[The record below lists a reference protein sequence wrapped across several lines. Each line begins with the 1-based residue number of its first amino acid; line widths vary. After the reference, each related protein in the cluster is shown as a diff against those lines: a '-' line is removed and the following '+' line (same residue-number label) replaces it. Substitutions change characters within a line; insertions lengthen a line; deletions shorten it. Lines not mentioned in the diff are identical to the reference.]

1 MLLKSATLYLVMFMM
16 LAAFVLLGYG
26 IERTQFSVFILL
38 MNIAFTAFIILLKN
52 EMIPL
57 KRLLLFSMM
66 CRAVFIFSVPVL
78 SDDYF
83 RFLWDGHLINLGI
96 NPFLFI
102 PSSLVGAPP
111 LSSDQMLPFLF
122 THMNSPDY
130 YSVYPT
136 IMQGTFAFAT
146 WLFPNSIRYPLI
158 VLHTIIMLAELG
170 TILIGLR
177 ILKEL
182 RLPEK
187 NILWYA
193 LNPLVIVEL
202 TGNLHFEAVMI
213 FFLAVAIYYFQR
225 SKIIGTSLGL
235 GGAVAVK
242 LLPLLT
248 FPFFVKALNRKEQR
262 MFLLSG
268 LVGLV
273 ILFSPLLNPDTLL
286 HLGDSIGLY
295 FHSFEFNGSIY
306 KIFRWAGFL
315 VSGTN
320 TIFIWAILS
329 PLLLLFFYVKIYKV
343 QNTGALPMLQSL
355 LMILTIYF
363 LLSSVV
369 HPWYISSIIFLN
381 IFFNYR
387 YIHIWSG
394 LVMLSYYAYSHLPY
408 QESMF
413 LTWVEYLPVI
423 ILFLVQF
430 KEMITGKEHVKQ
442 IPA

>member
-1 MLLKSATLYLVMFMM
+1 MLLKRTIPYIIMAMVLS
-16 LAAFVLLGYG
+16 AFVLLGYG
-26 IERTQFSVFILL
+26 IERTQFSIFLFL
-38 MNIAFTAFIILLKN
+38 MIIAFVGYIVLLNSKEISLKHLLYFSFI
-52 EMIPL
+52 
-57 KRLLLFSMM
+57 

-102 PSSLVGAPP
+102 PSSLVGAP
-111 LSSDQMLPFLF
+111 LVSSDQMLQFFL

-130 YSVYPT
+130 FSVYPT
-136 IMQGTFAFAT
+136 IMQGIFAFAT
-146 WLFPNSIRYPLI
+146 WLFPLSIKYPLI
-158 VLHTIIMLAELG
+158 LWHAIIMLAELG
-170 TILIGLR
+170 TVLLGLK

-182 RLPEK
+182 RLPKK

-235 GGAVAVK
+235 SAAVAVK

-248 FPFFVKALNRKEQR
+248 FPFFIKALSRKKQII
-262 MFLLSG
+262 FLLSG

-273 ILFSPLLNPDTLL
+273 ILFSPLLHPDTLL
-286 HLGDSIGLY
+286 HLGNSIGLY

-306 KIFRWAGFL
+306 KIFRWVGF
-315 VSGTN
+315 VITETN
-320 TIFIWAILS
+320 IIFIWAVLS
-329 PLLLLFFYVKIYKV
+329 PLLLLFFYFKIFKA
-343 QNTGALPMLQSL
+343 QKTGAVPILQSL
-355 LMILTIYF
+355 LIILTIYF

-369 HPWYISSIIFLN
+369 HPWYISSLIFLN

-387 YIHIWSG
+387 YIQIWSG

-408 QESMF
+408 QESIF

-423 ILFLVQF
+423 ILCLVQF
-430 KEMITGKEHVKQ
+430 KEMIIGKEHVKQ
-442 IPA
+442 IPP